1 MIKEDY
7 NVKSVVYS
15 FLNIVNK
22 KGRSGNLNLC
32 NQKTA
37 MYFKGQICT
46 KRSHFRNDMIN
57 LTWLKCWFLVCTI
70 KIDQRQ
76 TAS

>member
-1 MIKEDY
+1 M
-7 NVKSVVYS
+7 VYS

-32 NQKTA
+32 NQQTA
-37 MYFKGQICT
+37 MYLKAKFLQNVHI
-46 KRSHFRNDMIN
+46 FRNDMIN
-57 LTWLKCWFLVCTI
+57 LIWIKFWFVVCTI